1 MFLFLNRSGGV
12 ELLAQGGKIRVE
24 NMLESRLSLISQQV
38 MSSINQTFMS
48 VIWLQLLSKKLTVH
62 SSLKSQQGRKLYQ
75 IYLQKRIDLIIL
87 YEIFEIYLKIY
98 LKCNDFHDE
107 MMEKRTKVT
116 VKQVFGVTV
125 VWQLFKLSILINQCF
140 FTFTFQMIPELRT
153 ILYGANPNRK
163 FMD

>member
-1 MFLFLNRSGGV
+1 
-12 ELLAQGGKIRVE
+12 
-24 NMLESRLSLISQQV
+24 MLESRLSLISQQV

-48 VIWLQLLSKKLTVH
+48 VIWLRLLSKKINSTFF
-62 SSLKSQQGRKLYQ
+62 
-75 IYLQKRIDLIIL
+75 
-87 YEIFEIYLKIY
+87 FEIPTREKTLPNISTKKNWFANFVWNIWN
-98 LKCNDFHDE
+98 LFKNLFKVQWFSWWNDGKKD
-107 MMEKRTKVT
+107 KSYSKADVWCDS
-116 VKQVFGVTV
+116 GVTV

>member
-1 MFLFLNRSGGV
+1 
-12 ELLAQGGKIRVE
+12 
-24 NMLESRLSLISQQV
+24 MLESRLSLISQQV

-48 VIWLQLLSKKLTVH
+48 VIWLRLLSKKINSTFF
-62 SSLKSQQGRKLYQ
+62 
-75 IYLQKRIDLIIL
+75 
-87 YEIFEIYLKIY
+87 FEIPTREKTLPNISTKKNWFANFVWNIWN
-98 LKCNDFHDE
+98 LFKNLFKVQWFSWWNDGKKD
-107 MMEKRTKVT
+107 KSYSKAGVWCDS
-116 VKQVFGVTV
+116 GVTV